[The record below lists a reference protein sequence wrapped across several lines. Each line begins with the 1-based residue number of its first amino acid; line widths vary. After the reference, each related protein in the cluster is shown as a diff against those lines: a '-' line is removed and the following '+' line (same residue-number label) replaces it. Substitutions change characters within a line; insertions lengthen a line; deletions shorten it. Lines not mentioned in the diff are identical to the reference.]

1 MSQRVMESR
10 KLWTNHKAE
19 ASGSTSLSVLHDNAL
34 LDQYSG
40 QWDSTDVR
48 DLTIGGEGLLDVT
61 AREQR
66 RAQYVTRRGEVDVE
80 A

>member
-1 MSQRVMESR
+1 MKDRETGRSR
-10 KLWTNHKAE
+10 
-19 ASGSTSLSVLHDNAL
+19 GFGFVVGPQFSTLHDPL
-34 LDQYSG
+34 
-40 QWDSTDVR
+40 THFRPR